1 MKLFPDDKI
10 RIIFS
15 AMDLNKKTFEFNDEF
30 FQILIFEYQNKY
42 PDLFSEF
49 SFQSS
54 GTFPY
59 SELLERIITRA
70 KISRSL
76 KTVNP
81 DFAMVQL
88 NVPPLEKLKIKYR
101 ELLKDTDF
109 EILAQIG
116 KDAKD
121 RVKISSY

>member
-1 MKLFPDDKI
+1 MKIFPDDKI

-15 AMDLNKKTFEFNDEF
+15 AMGLEKKTFEFSDEF
-30 FQILIFEYQNKY
+30 FQTLIYEYHIQY

-49 SFQSS
+49 SFQSN
-54 GTFPY
+54 GTIPY

-88 NVPPLEKLKIKYR
+88 NVPPLENLRSKYR

-109 EILAQIG
+109 EILTTIG
-116 KDAKD
+116 KDARD
-121 RVKISSY
+121 RVKITSY